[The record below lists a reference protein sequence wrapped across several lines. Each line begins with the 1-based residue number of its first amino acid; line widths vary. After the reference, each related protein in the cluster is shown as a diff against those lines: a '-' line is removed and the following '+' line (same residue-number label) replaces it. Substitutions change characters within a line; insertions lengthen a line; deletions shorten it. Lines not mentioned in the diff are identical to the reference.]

1 MEGGFTLQ
9 RTGKFL
15 SLGRLGPFGHWAI
28 GGIWGILHGIIV
40 EETFKNPSFDFGR
53 P

>member
-15 SLGRLGPFGHWAI
+15 SLGRLGPFGH

-40 EETFKNPSFDFGR
+40 ETFKKPSFDFGR